1 MDKARLFRRGVH
13 CLIALAP
20 MYYLLPDDLPIIGL
34 RRWVLLIAFFSG
46 IAAFEAFRLRKGI
59 VVMGLRPHEKTS
71 IASFVWAAAGITAA
85 LWLLPRDIASASL
98 VGMAFADPLAGELR
112 GARRPFS
119 LQILL
124 PTLAYMGIAAAA
136 LLVFEHRTSG
146 MVVALSALGAVSAV
160 LSERARIPHVDDDF
174 VMIVVP
180 GALMTILVS
189 L

>member
-20 MYYLLPDDLPIIGL
+20 MYYLLPDDLPLIGL
-34 RRWVLLIAFFSG
+34 RRWVLLIAFFFG

-85 LWLLPRDIASASL
+85 LWLLPRDIASAAL

-112 GARRPFS
+112 GARR
-119 LQILL
+119 QTVL
-124 PTLAYMGIAAAA
+124 PGLVYIGLAVAA

-146 MVVALSALGAVSAV
+146 MVVALSVLGAVSAV
-160 LSERARIPHVDDDF
+160 LSERVRIPHVDDDF

-180 GALMTILVS
+180 GALMTILVG